1 MDEGEVPVLR
11 RGAAGAQHR
20 ASKGRVET
28 RKNDLFVS
36 YC

>member
-1 MDEGEVPVLR
+1 MDQDAGHDKI
-11 RGAAGAQHR
+11 RGAEDAQHR